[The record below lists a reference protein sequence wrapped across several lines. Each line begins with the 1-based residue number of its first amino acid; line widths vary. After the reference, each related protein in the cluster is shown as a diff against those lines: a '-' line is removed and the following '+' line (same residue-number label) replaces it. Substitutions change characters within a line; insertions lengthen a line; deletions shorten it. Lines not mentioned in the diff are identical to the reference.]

1 MNIRVLFGA
10 VAGALLIP
18 SIALAEFTYT
28 GIEVSYVDVEF
39 NDGVTALDGDGYRVG
54 GFYEFND
61 SFFLLAELE
70 DQSFDLGIDGSSTEV
85 GVGFHH
91 AFGSTLDFVGS
102 ASLVQEDVQV
112 AGFGG
117 DDDGFAL
124 GGGIRA
130 RLMDSFEVDA
140 GLQWVDLDRGGS
152 DTRIKLRGRYYFT
165 DSFAFSLETEFDDD
179 IDTLR
184 FGFRAEF

>member
-10 VAGALLIP
+10 VASALLIP

-28 GIEVSYVDVEF
+28 GVEVAYVDVEF
-39 NDGVTALDGDGYRVG
+39 NNGVAALNGDGYRVG
-54 GFYEFND
+54 GFYEFSD

-70 DQSFDLGIDGSSTEV
+70 DQSFDLGIDGTTTEV

-102 ASLVQEDVQV
+102 ASLVSEEVQL

-124 GGGIRA
+124 GGGIRTQ
-130 RLMDSFEVDA
+130 LTDSFQIDA
-140 GLQWVDLDRGGS
+140 GVQWVDLDRGGS

-165 DSFAFSLETEFDDD
+165 DSLAFSLETDFDDD
-179 IDTLR
+179 IDTLS